1 MTTTALNDVRLASAR
16 ETAVHWSVYAVL
28 FASTSVLV
36 GVLWDISWHQ
46 TIGRDTFWTP
56 AHLGIYLG
64 GVVAGLTCGYLAL
77 RITFAGTAREAGRER
92 ALLGIPARR
101 SAPGSASGARSRC

>member
-1 MTTTALNDVRLASAR
+1 MAVTTFERLQSGAGAASGLAASASTR
-16 ETAVHWSVYAVL
+16 VHWSVYSVL

-56 AHLGIYLG
+56 AHLAIYLG
-64 GVVAGLTCGYLAL
+64 GVVAGLTCGWLAL
-77 RITFAGTAREAGRER
+77 RITFGADDAARREAVSFWGF
-92 ALLGIPARR
+92 
-101 SAPGSASGARSRC
+101 